1 MTPYKY
7 LRGSRD
13 SREVVEYEISR
24 RGHYI
29 TTCVVNVDLLLC
41 GIKVFPCGNGDDV
54 RLAPEQQVEI
64 LELVQAERRKIR
76 FY

>member
-29 TTCVVNVDLLLC
+29 TTCVVNVDLLL
-41 GIKVFPCGNGDDV
+41 
-54 RLAPEQQVEI
+54 
-64 LELVQAERRKIR
+64 
-76 FY
+76 